1 MHGSIA
7 PGGGGGIV
15 TTNLELLG
23 LILRLGKL
31 LASIRIHLLS
41 IQAMIRI
48 FLGVAVSRKARGPIL
63 LSLRDLQDLQDLCG
77 LHDPS
82 APCDLRNPQA
92 PGQLLGFSFMP
103 TVRVLHNLRERRR
116 FILLL

>member
-1 MHGSIA
+1 MTA
-7 PGGGGGIV
+7 
-15 TTNLELLG
+15 NLELLG

-63 LSLRDLQDLQDLCG
+63 LSLRDLQDLAMCSFSGIRRLQ
-77 LHDPS
+77 LHVT
-82 APCDLRNPQA
+82 RH
-92 PGQLLGFSFMP
+92 
-103 TVRVLHNLRERRR
+103 T
-116 FILLL
+116 